1 MEFSERDLQNTRRAL
16 ELAAAGTGLV
26 SPNPLVGCVV
36 TDANGEVAGEGT
48 YTYDNIVHAEVI
60 ALEQAGERARG
71 GTAYISLEPHV
82 HHGRTPP
89 CTEALINAGVARVVC
104 PIEDPNPLVSG
115 KGFERLR
122 EAGVEVVTGILAAEA
137 AALNEKFICWHTNG
151 RPFVHLKMAMSLDG
165 RITRV
170 AGEPFAFTGDE
181 ANRRVQRLR
190 HEYDAIL
197 IGSNT
202 ARIDDP
208 VLTDRSG
215 LPRRRPLKRVVLDS
229 GLSIGVDSRLVKTAV
244 DVPTIVF
251 TAANDDVKAV
261 ELRAAGVEV
270 AATDAGP
277 HDLNTVLT
285 WLKENEIQSVLVE
298 GGGEVAASFLAA
310 KLVDKVSF
318 FYAPRIIG
326 GKEAVNAVGGNEPLD
341 VKLANISITTHGRD
355 IEVTGYP
362 RYE

>member
-1 MEFSERDLQNTRRAL
+1 MSFSERDLQHTRRAL
-16 ELAAAGTGLV
+16 ELAAAGVGLV
-26 SPNPLVGCVV
+26 SPNPLVGCVIV
-36 TDANGEVAGEGT
+36 DANGEVAGEGT
-48 YTYDNIVHAEVI
+48 YTYDKIVHAEVV

-89 CTEALINAGVARVVC
+89 CTEALINAGIVRIVC

-137 AALNEKFICWHTNG
+137 AALNEKFICWHRKG

-170 AGEPFAFTGDE
+170 AGEPFVFTGDE
-181 ANRRVQRLR
+181 ANEQIHRLR

-197 IGSNT
+197 IGANT

-208 VLTDRSG
+208 LLTDRSG
-215 LPRRRPLKRVVLDS
+215 LPRRRPLVRVVLDS
-229 GLSIGVDSRLVKTAV
+229 GLSLAVDSRLVKTV
-244 DVPTIVF
+244 GKVPTIVF
-251 TAANDDVKAV
+251 TAAKDGAKAD
-261 ELRAAGVEV
+261 ELRAAGVEIAV
-270 AATDAGP
+270 TEAGP
-277 HDLNTVLT
+277 HDHAAVLAR
-285 WLKENEIQSVLVE
+285 LKGDDIQSVLVE
-298 GGGEVAASFLAA
+298 GGAEIAASFLAA

-318 FYAPRIIG
+318 FYSPRIIG
-326 GKEAVNAVGGNEPLD
+326 GEEAVNAVGGNDILD
-341 VKLANISITTHGRD
+341 VTLENVTTTTHGRD
-355 IEVTGYP
+355 IEISGYP
-362 RYE
+362 QYE

>member
-1 MEFSERDLQNTRRAL
+1 MSFSERDLQHTRRAL
-16 ELAAAGTGLV
+16 ELAAAGVGLV
-26 SPNPLVGCVV
+26 SPNPLVGCVIV
-36 TDANGEVAGEGT
+36 DANGEVAGEGT
-48 YTYDNIVHAEVI
+48 YTYDKIVHAEVV

-89 CTEALINAGVARVVC
+89 CTEALINAGIVRVVC

-137 AALNEKFICWHTNG
+137 AALNEKFICWYRNG

-181 ANRRVQRLR
+181 ANERIHFLR

-197 IGSNT
+197 IGANT

-208 VLTDRSG
+208 LLTDRSG
-215 LPRRRPLKRVVLDS
+215 LPRRRPLVRVVLDS
-229 GLSIGVDSRLVKTAV
+229 GLSLGVDKRLVKTACA
-244 DVPTIVF
+244 VPTVVF
-251 TAANDDVKAV
+251 TAARDGAKAD
-261 ELRAAGVEV
+261 ELRTAGVEIAV
-270 AATDAGP
+270 TEAGP
-277 HDLNTVLT
+277 QDLAAVLAR
-285 WLKENEIQSVLVE
+285 LKGDDIQSVLVE
-298 GGGEVAASFLAA
+298 GGAEIAASFLAA

-318 FYAPRIIG
+318 FYSPRIIG
-326 GKEAVNAVGGNEPLD
+326 GEEAVNAVGGNDILD
-341 VKLANISITTHGRD
+341 VTLENVTTTTHGRD
-355 IEVTGYP
+355 IEISGYP
-362 RYE
+362 QYE

>member
-1 MEFSERDLQNTRRAL
+1 MSFSERDLQHTRRAL

-26 SPNPLVGCVV
+26 SPNPLVGCVIA
-36 TDANGEVAGEGT
+36 DSNGEVAGEGN
-48 YTYDNIVHAEVI
+48 YIYDNIVHAEVV

-89 CTEALINAGVARVVC
+89 CTEALINAGIVRVVC

-137 AALNEKFICWHTNG
+137 AALNEKFICWHKKQ

-170 AGEPFAFTGDE
+170 AGEPFAFTGGD
-181 ANRRVQRLR
+181 ANQRIHRLR

-208 VLTDRSG
+208 LLTDRSG
-215 LPRRRPLKRVVLDS
+215 LPRRRPLVRVVLDS
-229 GLSIGVDSRLVKTAV
+229 DLSLAVDSRLVATAG
-244 DVPTIVF
+244 DVPTIAF
-251 TAANDDVKAV
+251 TEAKDDIKAD
-261 ELRAAGVEV
+261 ELRSAGIEVIRMEAGTRDLAAVL
-270 AATDAGP
+270 ARLKTDG
-277 HDLNTVLT
+277 
-285 WLKENEIQSVLVE
+285 IQSVLVE
-298 GGGEVAASFLAA
+298 GGAEIAASFLAA

-318 FYAPRIIG
+318 FYSPRIIG
-326 GKEAVNAVGGNEPLD
+326 GDEAVNAVGGNHPLD
-341 VKLANISITTHGRD
+341 VELENVSIATHGRD
-355 IEVTGYP
+355 IELSGCV

>member
-1 MEFSERDLQNTRRAL
+1 MHVRRSI
-16 ELAAAGTGLV
+16 ELAAAGVGLV
-26 SPNPLVGCVV
+26 SPNPLVGCVIV
-36 TDANGEVAGEGT
+36 DANGEVAGEGT
-48 YTYDNIVHAEVI
+48 YTYDKIVHAEVV

-89 CTEALINAGVARVVC
+89 CTEALINAGIVRVVC

-137 AALNEKFICWHTNG
+137 AALNEKFICWHRKG

-170 AGEPFAFTGDE
+170 AGEPFAFTGCE
-181 ANRRVQRLR
+181 ANERIHRLR

-215 LPRRRPLKRVVLDS
+215 LPRRRLLTRIVLDS
-229 GLSIGVDSRLVKTAV
+229 GLSLAVDSRLVKTAGE
-244 DVPTIVF
+244 VPTIVF
-251 TAANDDVKAV
+251 TAAKDDAKAD
-261 ELRAAGVEV
+261 ELRAAGVEI
-270 AATDAGP
+270 AATEAGP
-277 HDLNTVLT
+277 HDLAAILAR
-285 WLKENEIQSVLVE
+285 LKESEIQSVLVE
-298 GGGEVAASFLAA
+298 GGSEVAASFLAA

-318 FYAPRIIG
+318 FYSPQVIG
-326 GKEAVNAVGGNEPLD
+326 GTDGVTAIGGNVPLGIKLDD
-341 VKLANISITTHGRD
+341 VALTRHVRD
-355 IEVTGYP
+355 FELTGYP
-362 RYE
+362 QYE